1 MERVNNQKRK
11 ETDIMNEMQIFENG
25 EFGKVR
31 TITINDEPWFVGK
44 DVARAL
50 EYRDTINALKSHVE
64 DEDKMGWRIATPSRG
79 EQTMTIINESGL
91 YALIFGS
98 KLEGAK
104 RFKHWVTSE
113 VLPAIRKTGSY
124 GAHSYRLKD
133 ATLPEVSNLL
143 HEVTGFLREMDKVM
157 REQNSHPSD
166 IAQEF
171 KNICTQFGVVELSEN
186 FVKEPLAVGQTEF
199 MPLSWIESGGED

>member
-1 MERVNNQKRK
+1 
-11 ETDIMNEMQIFENG
+11 MNEMQIFENR

-31 TITINDEPWFVGK
+31 TITIDGESWFIGK
-44 DVARAL
+44 DVAEAL
-50 EYRDTINALKSHVE
+50 GYENGSRDINRHVDEEDRKTITSQNYQNGTLE
-64 DEDKMGWRIATPSRG
+64 IPNRG
-79 EQTMTIINESGL
+79 LTIINESGL
-91 YALIFGS
+91 YSLIFGS

-113 VLPAIRKTGSY
+113 VLPAVRKTGSY
-124 GAHSYRLKD
+124 GMHSYRLKD
-133 ATLPEVSNLL
+133 ATLPEVSGLL

-186 FVKEPLAVGQTEF
+186 FVKEPLAFGQTEF
-199 MPLSWIESGGED
+199 MPLPWVEDGGED